1 MRIDMKR
8 QAEVSKRQGLASKTT
23 LAVLA
28 FVIGF
33 AVTYLG
39 TTYLFSAEIVNV
51 NFFYK
56 ELFIP
61 DTVSEGVIRVAMAL
75 LLVFFLQF
83 LAIIVFA
90 LASPSAKVRPGTPTA
105 LAQDPDYY
113 EVYNYSD

>member
-8 QAEVSKRQGLASKTT
+8 QAEVSKRQGLANKTT
-23 LAVLA
+23 LAILA

-33 AVTYLG
+33 VVAYLG
-39 TTYLFSAEIVNV
+39 TSYLFSAEILSV

-61 DTVSEGVIRVAMAL
+61 DTVSEGVIRVALAL

-83 LAIIVFA
+83 MGIIAYA

-105 LAQDPDYY
+105 LARDPDYY
-113 EVYNYSD
+113 EVYSYTD